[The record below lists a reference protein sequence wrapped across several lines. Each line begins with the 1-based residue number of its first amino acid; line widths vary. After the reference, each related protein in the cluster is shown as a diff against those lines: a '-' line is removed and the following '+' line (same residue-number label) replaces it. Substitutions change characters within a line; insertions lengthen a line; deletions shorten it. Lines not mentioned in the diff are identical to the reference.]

1 MEALVRPMEYSAAG
15 GRPAAGAAE
24 ASRLLVTLTGALT
37 NALTRGRGLAAASL
51 LIGTGDNCGVLFDN
65 AEAGS
70 RVGDWCLLDEALPGK
85 EYGIMPAAA
94 ASAMEGVGSRAL
106 VLLLPPRAIAGSGRF
121 CCWTGPRP
129 GLGSSSREALL

>member
-1 MEALVRPMEYSAAG
+1 MSPMEYSAAA
-15 GRPAAGAAE
+15 GRPAAGAA
-24 ASRLLVTLTGALT
+24 AARRLLVTLAGALT

-51 LIGTGDNCGVLFDN
+51 VIGTGDCCGVLCDN

-70 RVGDWCLLDEALPGK
+70 RVGDWCLLDEALPGP

-94 ASAMEGVGSRAL
+94 ASAIEGDGSKAL

-121 CCWTGPRP
+121 CCWTGPMP